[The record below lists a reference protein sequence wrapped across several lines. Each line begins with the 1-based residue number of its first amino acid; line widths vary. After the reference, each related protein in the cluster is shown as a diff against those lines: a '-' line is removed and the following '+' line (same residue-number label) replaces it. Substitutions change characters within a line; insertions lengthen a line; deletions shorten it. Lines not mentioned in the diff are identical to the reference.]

1 MTVSGEPA
9 VEANAAVPLARWRAL
24 GAAIGEEDRDLLDR
38 AAAAAAESGAPA
50 AGHALGCAT
59 ILAGLRLDADTLA
72 AAMLAGVPA
81 GASARIAE
89 RFGPAIAALVDGAR
103 RMDEIQALRAT
114 LPGAGKSG
122 DQAAQLES
130 LRQMLLA
137 MVQDARVVLIK
148 LADQAMRLRWLVR
161 HGSTE
166 ARAVAARDT
175 FDLIAPLANRLG
187 VWQLKW
193 ELEDLAFRAQ
203 DPVTYKNIASE
214 LDGKRADREQFI
226 ARVTEL
232 LRGELTR
239 AGVENEVAGRPK
251 HIYSIWKKMQRKHLG
266 FKDLFDVRAV
276 RIVVRDARD
285 CYTALGIV
293 HNLWTPI
300 PHEFDDY
307 IAKPKANNYRSLHT
321 AVVGPDDK
329 VLEVQIR
336 SVEMHQENELG
347 IAAHWRYK
355 EGGRRDSRLEQQ
367 IAWLRR
373 ILDWRED
380 MGEVGE
386 LANALRTEL
395 FHETVYVL
403 TPQGRVIA
411 LPRGSTPIDFA
422 YHVHSDLGHRCRG
435 AKVNGVIAPLTQPLQ
450 SGQRVEIVT
459 AREGGPSR
467 DWLNPQLGFIRSQ
480 RARGKVRQWFNSQ
493 NLEHSIAQ
501 GRVVL
506 EREVHRLGTA
516 TPSLDTLAATLHL
529 GAAAD
534 LLAALGRGEVPQRQL
549 QSALRGESQPPE
561 PERQAVVRPEAKRDP
576 GGVLIVGVDQVI
588 TQLAGCCKPAPP
600 DAIVGFVTRGRGIS
614 VHRADCASLRRLD
627 PERLVTA
634 DWGRQKAD
642 ARFPVD
648 LEIVGRADG
657 VLLRDVTDVAGTE
670 RVPVRA
676 ASAAERG
683 LECRIALR
691 VEISGVEQLER
702 LMARIDELPEV
713 VSVRRK

>member
-1 MTVSGEPA
+1 MEPQA
-9 VEANAAVPLARWRAL
+9 VVPLARWRAL
-24 GAAIGEEDRDLLDR
+24 GGAIGDGDRDVLDR
-38 AAAAAAESGAPA
+38 AATLAAAGGVAQSE
-50 AGHALGCAT
+50 HALGCAT

-72 AAMLAGVPA
+72 AAMLAGLPKEA
-81 GASARIAE
+81 TARIDE
-89 RFGPAIAALVDGAR
+89 RFSPAIAALVDGAR

-114 LPGAGKSG
+114 MPGTGKSG

-130 LRQMLLA
+130 LRKMLLA

-161 HGSTE
+161 HGDAE
-166 ARAVAARDT
+166 ARVAAARDT

-193 ELEDLAFRAQ
+193 ELEDLAFRAE
-203 DPVTYKNIASE
+203 DPATYKTIAAE

-226 ARVTEL
+226 ARVTEQ

-239 AGVENEVAGRPK
+239 AGIENEVAGRPK

-355 EGGRRDSRLEQQ
+355 EGGRRDARLEEQ

-373 ILDWRED
+373 ILDWRDD

-386 LANALRTEL
+386 LASALRTEL
-395 FHETVYVL
+395 FHETIYVL

-411 LPRGSTPIDFA
+411 LPRGATPVDFA

-435 AKVNGVIAPLTQPLQ
+435 AKVNGAIVPLTYPLQ
-450 SGQRVEIVT
+450 SGQRVEISTV
-459 AREGGPSR
+459 REGGPSR
-467 DWLNPQLGFIRSQ
+467 DWLNPQLGFIRSH
-480 RARGKVRQWFNSQ
+480 RARGKVRQWFNAQ

-506 EREVHRLGTA
+506 EREVHRLGVA
-516 TPSLDTLAATLHL
+516 TPALDTIAASLQL
-529 GAAAD
+529 GAATD
-534 LLAALGRGEVPQRQL
+534 LLAALGRGEVPLRQL
-549 QSALRGESQPPE
+549 QTALRGDSANVE
-561 PERQAVVRPEAKRDP
+561 PERAAVVPTAPKSNS
-576 GGVLIVGVDQVI
+576 GGVLVVGVDKLM

-600 DAIVGFVTRGRGIS
+600 DPIVGFVTRGRGIS
-614 VHRADCASLRRLD
+614 VHRADCPSLRRLA
-627 PERLVTA
+627 PERVVTA
-634 DWGRQKAD
+634 DWGLQRAD
-642 ARFPVD
+642 ARFPAD

-676 ASAAERG
+676 ASASERG
-683 LECRIALR
+683 LESRIAMR
-691 VEISGVEQLER
+691 VEVSGVDQLDR
-702 LMARIDELPEV
+702 LMTRLRDLPEV